1 MVEYRDDFDIS
12 TDEDEGSRTNSR
24 KSSRKIVEKNSK
36 KINDSQK
43 IYRKD
48 YKVPVIEKPIIRIW
62 QSEVE
67 KILAIRYSTT
77 VNESGGNIINMNKR
91 ECLLKFVGQSYRSI
105 AWEDEKDVLEDTT
118 GAYKHKLY
126 VRMKAKKEEPLY
138 VGEDFLFEHVVDLE
152 WFDCERIISSKI
164 EDVVYETETLQEES
178 YLVKWKG
185 LPYNESTW
193 EFIAELE
200 ENESEI
206 QQYRDNQSRLLK
218 LNNNIASKKTKV
230 PDASFNKLVN
240 LKTLFESGDKLSVND
255 IPVHDISLRD
265 YQVEA
270 VNWLLYM
277 YANNRSCILADEMGL
292 GKTIQSCSFLETL
305 REKGYSTGVSMV
317 IAPLSTIKFWQS
329 TFAENTKSN
338 VVLFYGSCE
347 ERNYIKDYE
356 FSENPN
362 YKNQSSK
369 KNNNDLGIWLPHFNV
384 MITTYEVCQND
395 STFLKKFNWDVVV
408 IDEAH
413 RLKNNKTQIRTTL
426 LEFNIKHKVLL
437 TGTPIQNNMAELFSL
452 LEFMDPKEFKNRND
466 LISKYTDMQT
476 ETQVNEVLE
485 ILRKYMLRREKKDV
499 EILLPKKIETIIDVE
514 LTAYQKQYYR
524 AILEKNRKFLMRG
537 KLKKLPQLLNVLSE
551 LRKVC
556 NHPFLVV
563 GGREHY
569 YEEQIHQKQ
578 LEKQQANS
586 SGVPLVEE
594 EISDI
599 TDPINSDPLIF
610 CSGKIVLL
618 HKLLIKLKAEGSKA
632 LIFSQFTSTL
642 DLIQDFL
649 ANYDYEY
656 ERIDGSVTGRSRF
669 AAMKRFNAE
678 NSTSLVFLLTT
689 RAGGI
694 GLNLQSANTVIIF
707 DSDWNPQGDHQA
719 IARSHRMGQK
729 KDVKVYRL
737 LSKKTAEQE
746 LFKAA
751 NLKLGLTNV
760 LLNGLNKEKAS
771 SVAKDERSIDDILK
785 NGAFELLAEDEATSL
800 AQSKKFM
807 TDNIDL
813 ILEANAKEITYTDEG
828 YVPTQDYE
836 KKVVENDNEDKKEKS
851 LFSQVSFVSD
861 KTSEN
866 INLDDLDFWEKAL
879 PTGNSRISRL
889 KKVYDEDNMI
899 NLKNDTNYS
908 RVTLISVLKIAEE
921 INNLRQAGEMSD
933 ETDEIVELLTILIS
947 SCLYTGIENEILS
960 LRMSIE
966 QPKRHRSYNNNTLLS
981 ESAIKKLNNISM
993 RNNMNN
999 NNSISVGSSS
1009 GEESN
1014 DSDVDN
1020 SDNSGSYSDAGSD
1033 GDDDEYRGDREASTK
1048 SPHYNKSR
1056 TNAKKLTDVEIE
1068 TNNVIV
1074 FLLNDLDPK
1083 TDKDLPSKQEQVSVS
1098 SCLYILFKY
1107 LFITYTNIYN
1117 YILYNSRVYN
1127 YLLQLYIIYLKK
1139 NNLIQV
1145 LQNSVNF
1152 VILCGR
1158 ICLMTVAK
1166 YILIEVVILIM

>member
-1 MVEYRDDFDIS
+1 MTEYRDDFDIS
-12 TDEDEGSRTNSR
+12 TDEEESLS
-24 KSSRKIVEKNSK
+24 NSK
-36 KINDSQK
+36 KRTRKIDKNLKSKVNPLQIKDDSEK
-43 IYRKD
+43 FYKKD
-48 YKVPVIEKPIIRIW
+48 YKVPIVEKPIVRIW
-62 QSEVE
+62 QYEIE
-67 KILAIRYSTT
+67 KILAIRYGTI
-77 VNESGGNIINMNKR
+77 VKESGEKIINKNKR

-118 GAYKHKLY
+118 GAYKHKLF
-126 VRMKAKKEEPLY
+126 VRMKAKKDEPLC

-152 WFDCERIISSKI
+152 WFDCERIVSSKM
-164 EDVVYETETLQEES
+164 EDVIYETETLQEEVF
-178 YLVKWKG
+178 LVKWKG

-200 ENESEI
+200 DNEIEI
-206 QQYRDNQSRLLK
+206 QHYRDSQTRLLN
-218 LNNNIASKKTKV
+218 LVNNIPSKKTAKID
-230 PDASFNKLVN
+230 PNFNKLAN
-240 LKTLFESGDKLSVND
+240 LKTLFESGVNLSVD
-255 IPVHDISLRD
+255 EIPVIDIVLRD

-277 YANNRSCILADEMGL
+277 YVNNRSCILADEMGL
-292 GKTIQSCSFLETL
+292 GKTIQSCSFLETI
-305 REKGYSTGVSMV
+305 REKEYSNGVSMV

-338 VVLFYGSCE
+338 VVLFYGSAE
-347 ERNYIKDYE
+347 ERNFIKDYE

-362 YKNQSSK
+362 YDPRK
-369 KNNNDLGIWLPHFNV
+369 KNNGDLGLWLPHFNV

-395 STFLKKFNWDVVV
+395 ATFLKKFNWDVVV

-426 LEFNIKHKVLL
+426 MEFNIKHKVLL

-452 LEFMDPKEFKNRND
+452 LEFMAPNDFKNRD
-466 LISKYTDMQT
+466 DFISKYTDMQT
-476 ETQVNEVLE
+476 ETQVKEVQE

-537 KLKKLPQLLNVLSE
+537 KLKKVPQLLNVLSE

-569 YEEQIHQKQ
+569 FEEQLHQKQ
-578 LEKQQANS
+578 LKLQQANS
-586 SGVPLVEE
+586 ISGPSVVEE
-594 EISDI
+594 ELVDM
-599 TDPINSDPLIF
+599 TDPINYDPLIF

-642 DLIQDFL
+642 DLIQEFL
-649 ANYDYEY
+649 TTYDYEY
-656 ERIDGSVTGRSRF
+656 ERIDGTITGRSRF

-678 NSTSLVFLLTT
+678 DSKSLVFLLTT

-729 KDVKVYRL
+729 KEVKVYRL

-760 LLNGLNKEKAS
+760 LLNGLNNDKTSKDGP
-771 SVAKDERSIDDILK
+771 KDERSIDDILK

-813 ILEANAKEITYTDEG
+813 ILETNSKEITYTDEG
-828 YVPTQDYE
+828 YVSTLDYE
-836 KKVVENDNEDKKEKS
+836 KKLAENENEDKKEKS

-866 INLDDLDFWEKAL
+866 ISLDDLDFWEKAL
-879 PTGNSRISRL
+879 PTGTSRLSRL
-889 KKVYDEDNMI
+889 KRVYDEENVI
-899 NLKNDTNYS
+899 NLKNDINYS
-908 RVTLISVLKIAEE
+908 RETLISILKIAEE
-921 INNLRQAGEMSD
+921 INNHRQAGELSD
-933 ETDEIVELLTILIS
+933 ETEEIVELLTILIS
-947 SCLYTGIENEILS
+947 SNLYTPIENEILS

-966 QPKRHRSYNNNTLLS
+966 QPKRHRASNTGNSLLS
-981 ESAIKKLNNISM
+981 EEAIKKLNDGGIKQKK
-993 RNNMNN
+993 RNNKHKD
-999 NNSISVGSSS
+999 VHDSS
-1009 GEESN
+1009 GDEEVA
-1014 DSDVDN
+1014 SDTT
-1020 SDNSGSYSDAGSD
+1020 SDNSMSYNEDDSDKADDGESHSENSD
-1033 GDDDEYRGDREASTK
+1033 GDGYDESIPSDPSKIKR
-1048 SPHYNKSR
+1048 PHYTKTRR
-1056 TNAKKLTDVEIE
+1056 TSKKLTEVEIE
-1068 TNNVIV
+1068 TNNVIK

-1083 TDKDLPSKQEQVSVS
+1083 TDQDQSSKEQVSVS
-1098 SCLYILFKY
+1098 SCLF
-1107 LFITYTNIYN
+1107 F
-1117 YILYNSRVYN
+1117 
-1127 YLLQLYIIYLKK
+1127 
-1139 NNLIQV
+1139 
-1145 LQNSVNF
+1145 
-1152 VILCGR
+1152 
-1158 ICLMTVAK
+1158 
-1166 YILIEVVILIM
+1166 